1 MEYGEPV
8 EKGEY
13 RGTHMTVG
21 DKEHAEIIRLY
32 VEEGLG
38 MNKIAEQ
45 IGRSSRTPLKHIHQH
60 NSKIERGGFCP
71 SCRRLKVALIRYW
84 LGDKKYKIFH

>member
-45 IGRSSRTPLKHIHQH
+45 IGRSSRTPSNIFINITARLSEVDSALHV
-60 NSKIERGGFCP
+60 GG
-71 SCRRLKVALIRYW
+71 
-84 LGDKKYKIFH
+84 

>member
-1 MEYGEPV
+1 M
-8 EKGEY
+8 
-13 RGTHMTVG
+13 MVG

-45 IGRSSRTPLKHIHQH
+45 IGRSSRITPSNIFINITAKLKQVD
-60 NSKIERGGFCP
+60 SALQVGG
-71 SCRRLKVALIRYW
+71 
-84 LGDKKYKIFH
+84 